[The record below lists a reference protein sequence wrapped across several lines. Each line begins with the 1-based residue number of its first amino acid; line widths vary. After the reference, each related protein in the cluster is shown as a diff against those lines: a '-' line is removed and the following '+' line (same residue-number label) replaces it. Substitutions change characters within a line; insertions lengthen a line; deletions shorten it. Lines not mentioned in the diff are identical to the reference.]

1 MSLELIQ
8 DVIATGVAAGA
19 AAVIVRRAFAFVSP
33 TKTEPTCSSC
43 PSRGKHSPYSQQRM
57 SPTSPAAEPR
67 VIQIT
72 RRQS

>member
-19 AAVIVRRAFAFVSP
+19 AAVIVRRAFAFVAP
-33 TKTEPTCSSC
+33 GKTEPTCSSC
-43 PSRGKHSPYSQQRM
+43 PSRGKHLPHAQQA
-57 SPTSPAAEPR
+57 TSPAPEPR
-67 VIQIT
+67 VIQII